1 MTLSDETEEQPT
13 FIAETLAGGVA
24 EVTYTFSL
32 TVTDSAGVV
41 SAPDTVSITVI
52 PAPFP
57 PPVANAGPD
66 QSVLPGMFVRLDGGA
81 TTIGRN
87 TGNALLESYNFI
99 RWRRIG
105 GTSKVIPGLTAVIN
119 EAFQRTFTAQPL
131 SAGDDSVTH
140 IFELWVQDQNNVED
154 RDTVTITVLAPLV
167 ADAGPDQPKVRSGTT
182 VTLDGSGSTPTG
194 NGRIVSYAWVDNG
207 DDAIMLDNATGLNPT
222 FVADTLIGDDPDVTY
237 VFTLT
242 VTDDA
247 GSDMATDTVTITIT
261 DPFDAPVANAG
272 DDQTVDSGKE
282 VTLDG
287 SGSTFDDRG
296 SITSYIWTRTSGT
309 GGTLTDENTVTPTFT
324 AQVLNPGDT
333 DATHVFELMV
343 TDDAGQTSTDT
354 VMITVTAPPFPALV
368 AEAGTGKTVDHETV
382 VDLVGTGSTVS
393 DSTRTITYAWA
404 RTGGTGDSSVAP
416 SDPAA
421 LLTSFTAETLIPGI
435 APVTHIFT
443 LTVTDNQESAEASDT
458 VTFTVN
464 PPPFPALVAEAGTGK
479 TVDHEAV
486 VDLVGTGSTVSD
498 STRTITYAWAR
509 TGGTGDSSVAPS
521 DPAALLTSF
530 TAETLIPGI
539 APVTHIF
546 TLTVTDNQESA
557 EASDTVTFTVNPPP
571 FPDLVA
577 SAGDDKEVDSGQAVT
592 LDGSGTASD
601 SVRTVSYLWTRS
613 GTGGTLT
620 GDTTLTPSFTA
631 PGLTA
636 GAADVTYVFTLTVT
650 DDQSSTP
657 ATDTVNVTVK
667 APPLGDL
674 VASAGDD
681 KDVDSGQT
689 VTLDGS
695 GTASDSVRTVSYL
708 WTRSGTGGTLTGDTT
723 LTPSFTA
730 PGLTAGAADVTYVF
744 TLTVTDDQSS
754 TPATDTV
761 NVTVKAPPLGDLVAS
776 AGDDKDVD
784 SGQTVTLDGSGTASD
799 SVRTVSYL
807 WTRSGTGG
815 TLTGDTTLTP
825 SFTAPGLTA
834 GAADVTY
841 VFTLTVT
848 DDQSSTPATDT
859 VNVTVKAPP
868 LGDLVASAGDD
879 KDVDSGQTVTLDGSG
894 TASDSVRTVSYL
906 WTRSGTGGT
915 LTGDTTLTPSFTA
928 PGLTAGAADVTYVFT
943 LTVTDDQSSTP
954 ATDTV
959 NVTVKAPPLG
969 DLVASA
975 GDDKDVDSG
984 QTVTLDGSGTASD
997 SVRTVSYLWTRSGT
1011 GGTLTG
1017 DTTLTPSFTAPG
1029 LTAGA
1034 ADVTYVFTL
1043 TVTDDQS
1050 STPATDTVNV
1060 TVKAPPLGDLVASAG
1075 DDKDVDSGQT
1085 VTLDGSG
1092 TASDS
1097 VRTVSYLWTRSGTGG
1112 TLTGDTTLT
1121 PSFTAPGLTAGA
1133 ADVTYVFTLTVTD
1146 DQSSTPATDTVNV
1159 TVKAPPLGDLVASAG
1174 DDKDVDSGQ
1183 TVTLDGSGTAS
1194 DSVRTVSY
1202 LWTRSG
1208 TGGTLTGDT
1217 TLTPSFTAPGLTAG
1231 AADVT
1236 YVFTLTVTD
1245 DQSSTPATDTVNV
1258 TVKAPPL
1265 GDLVASAGD
1274 DKDVDSGQTVTLDG
1288 SGTASDSVR
1297 TVSYLWT
1304 RSGTGGTLTG
1314 DTTLTPSFTAPGLTA
1329 GAADVTYVFTLTVT
1343 DDQSSTPAT
1352 DTVNVTVKAPPLGDL
1367 VASAGD
1373 DKDVDSGQTVTLDG
1387 SGTASDSVRTVSY
1400 LWTRSGTGG
1409 TLTGDTT
1416 LTPSFT
1422 APGLTA
1428 GAADVT
1434 YVFTLTVTDDQ
1445 SSTPATDTVNVT
1457 VKAPPLGDLV
1467 ASAGDDKDVD
1477 SGQTVTLDGSG
1488 TASDSVRT
1496 VSYLWTRS
1504 GTGGTLTGDTTLTPS
1519 FTAPGLTAGAADVT
1533 YVFTL
1538 TVTDDQS
1545 STPAT
1550 DTVNVT
1556 VKAPPFPDLVAVAGT
1571 GGTVSH
1577 EAMVP
1582 LVGTGSTVS
1591 DSNRTITYAWARTGG
1606 TGDSSVAP
1614 ENPAALVTSFTSE
1627 TLNSGA
1633 TAVTHIFTLTVT
1645 DNQGSAAVTD
1655 TVIFTVNPPGVTALV
1670 AEAGNPL
1677 TVASG
1682 EMVTLDGS
1690 GSTVSD
1696 STRTVTYAW
1705 TRTGGTGDSSVT
1717 AVNPAA
1723 LQTGFTATDDVKTQ
1737 DDAVTHIFTLTVTD
1751 TDDNTAADT
1760 VQVTVE
1766 EPFAA
1771 PVADAGGRRVVS
1783 AGSALALRGD
1793 ATPDRRRTIVSWLWE
1808 WTDGPDG
1815 SNVRLTNANSERPGV
1830 FPSSPPPGANDEKH
1844 TLTLRV
1850 TDSAGIVSEPDTV
1863 EVTVEA
1869 APLANAGPDQ
1879 SVASGATVMLDGSG
1893 SIVNQF
1899 RGPLYYT
1906 WERTGGTGDNSVT
1919 LAEVEQPTFTA
1930 DTLAA
1935 GAVSVTHIFELV
1947 VEDNIG
1953 NPSASDTVTIRVHA
1967 PLVADAGPDQL
1978 MVRSGTTV
1986 TLDGSGSTATGD
1998 GRTVTY
2004 AWERTGGTGDDT
2016 VMLSNTAVL
2025 DPTFMAERLTGN
2037 DADVTHEFTLTL
2049 TDDAGSEVKMDT
2061 VTITITDPFD
2071 APVANAGP
2079 DQGGQGQTLI
2089 NPGDVVTLDGSNS
2102 TVDRRSSMISH
2113 AWRRTSGDATATLT
2127 GARTVMPSF
2136 TAEMLDAGTADAIHV
2151 FELTVTD
2158 DAGQTSTD
2166 TVMITVTSGFAD
2178 PVAMIVGGNRTV
2190 ASGTQVTLESTG
2202 SSVDRRRGP
2211 ISYRWTAT
2219 DANMGSV
2226 ALTGERMATASFT
2239 PELVAGVEDE
2249 IYTLTLIVTDS
2260 ANETA
2265 TATVTIT
2272 VTSGFAD
2279 PVAMIAGGNR
2289 TVASGTLLTLESTG
2303 SSVDR
2308 RRGPISYSWTGTDGA
2323 MGSVTLTGENT
2334 ATASFTPELVAG
2346 VDDEVYS
2353 FTLIV
2358 TDSANNTA
2366 TDTVMIT
2373 VTSGFADP
2381 VAMIVGGNRSV
2392 TSGTT
2397 VTLESTGS
2405 SVDRRRG
2412 PISYTWRG
2420 TDGAM
2425 GSAALTGERTATASF
2440 TPELVAGA
2448 EDETY
2453 TLTLMVTDSA
2463 NESATAM
2470 VTITVISE
2478 VVETVANAAV
2488 EGEEPGKIIRVPSGQ
2503 SVTLDGRDS
2512 VIDYR
2517 RLPASYSWARTG
2529 GTPGASVDDFIGAD
2543 TEQPG
2548 FTANILAVGD
2558 PDVTHIFTLTVTDST
2573 GASDTDTVTVIVFAV
2588 AQVDIHVSQSEL
2600 TVQEGGSDSYRVR
2613 LSESP
2618 GREITVMAV
2627 SDNEDKLVLGK
2638 AEYVFNSDNWNI
2650 WQVVNITAVADS
2662 DIQNDAARIRHTL
2675 VDAVG
2680 GTPVIVTVTIREV
2693 DPILRPIGEFLVA
2706 RATALLNSQPDLT
2719 RFIKQDG
2726 ITPGGGSFTFQATDG
2741 HLALDGGF
2749 IHNGVWG
2756 EVTGYRVNRESG
2768 NTRSVLGSLGIH
2780 RKYSENFLAGAL
2792 LQFDFA
2798 KNELGALNGRT
2809 GMIDGTGW
2817 LAGPYFVARHDSQ
2830 PLYFEGRLLYGQSD
2844 NDIRFM
2850 DTGLGV
2856 MRTGSFDSRRLLAQ
2870 LRVEGEIALSGWD
2883 NGETVPRLIPYADA
2897 RWTQDRAN
2905 AFIDNGGIRVLG
2917 QKVSTGQLELGSN
2930 IEFPIAMRT
2939 GAMTVNGGFGLVWSN
2954 TKGDYITSDSG
2965 GRGRGEI
2972 GFSYNVDDNLR
2983 IGFESFYDG
2992 IGSSRYEGYGLSL
3005 SAEMKF

>member
-1 MTLSDETEEQPT
+1 M
-13 FIAETLAGGVA
+13 
-24 EVTYTFSL
+24 
-32 TVTDSAGVV
+32 
-41 SAPDTVSITVI
+41 
-52 PAPFP
+52 
-57 PPVANAGPD
+57 
-66 QSVLPGMFVRLDGGA
+66 
-81 TTIGRN
+81 
-87 TGNALLESYNFI
+87 
-99 RWRRIG
+99 
-105 GTSKVIPGLTAVIN
+105 
-119 EAFQRTFTAQPL
+119 
-131 SAGDDSVTH
+131 
-140 IFELWVQDQNNVED
+140 
-154 RDTVTITVLAPLV
+154 
-167 ADAGPDQPKVRSGTT
+167 
-182 VTLDGSGSTPTG
+182 
-194 NGRIVSYAWVDNG
+194 
-207 DDAIMLDNATGLNPT
+207 
-222 FVADTLIGDDPDVTY
+222 
-237 VFTLT
+237 
-242 VTDDA
+242 
-247 GSDMATDTVTITIT
+247 
-261 DPFDAPVANAG
+261 
-272 DDQTVDSGKE
+272 
-282 VTLDG
+282 
-287 SGSTFDDRG
+287 
-296 SITSYIWTRTSGT
+296 
-309 GGTLTDENTVTPTFT
+309 
-324 AQVLNPGDT
+324 
-333 DATHVFELMV
+333 
-343 TDDAGQTSTDT
+343 
-354 VMITVTAPPFPALV
+354 
-368 AEAGTGKTVDHETV
+368 
-382 VDLVGTGSTVS
+382 
-393 DSTRTITYAWA
+393 
-404 RTGGTGDSSVAP
+404 
-416 SDPAA
+416 
-421 LLTSFTAETLIPGI
+421 
-435 APVTHIFT
+435 THIFT
-443 LTVTDNQESAEASDT
+443 LTVTDNQGSDAVT
-458 VTFTVN
+458 AMVTFTVN
-464 PPPFPALVAEAGTGK
+464 
-479 TVDHEAV
+479 
-486 VDLVGTGSTVSD
+486 
-498 STRTITYAWAR
+498 
-509 TGGTGDSSVAPS
+509 AP
-521 DPAALLTSF
+521 DFDA
-530 TAETLIPGI
+530 
-539 APVTHIF
+539 
-546 TLTVTDNQESA
+546 
-557 EASDTVTFTVNPPP
+557 
-571 FPDLVA
+571 
-577 SAGDDKEVDSGQAVT
+577 
-592 LDGSGTASD
+592 
-601 SVRTVSYLWTRS
+601 
-613 GTGGTLT
+613 
-620 GDTTLTPSFTA
+620 
-631 PGLTA
+631 
-636 GAADVTYVFTLTVT
+636 
-650 DDQSSTP
+650 
-657 ATDTVNVTVK
+657 
-667 APPLGDL
+667 
-674 VASAGDD
+674 
-681 KDVDSGQT
+681 
-689 VTLDGS
+689 
-695 GTASDSVRTVSYL
+695 
-708 WTRSGTGGTLTGDTT
+708 
-723 LTPSFTA
+723 
-730 PGLTAGAADVTYVF
+730 
-744 TLTVTDDQSS
+744 
-754 TPATDTV
+754 
-761 NVTVKAPPLGDLVAS
+761 
-776 AGDDKDVD
+776 
-784 SGQTVTLDGSGTASD
+784 
-799 SVRTVSYL
+799 
-807 WTRSGTGG
+807 
-815 TLTGDTTLTP
+815 
-825 SFTAPGLTA
+825 
-834 GAADVTY
+834 
-841 VFTLTVT
+841 
-848 DDQSSTPATDT
+848 
-859 VNVTVKAPP
+859 
-868 LGDLVASAGDD
+868 
-879 KDVDSGQTVTLDGSG
+879 
-894 TASDSVRTVSYL
+894 
-906 WTRSGTGGT
+906 
-915 LTGDTTLTPSFTA
+915 
-928 PGLTAGAADVTYVFT
+928 
-943 LTVTDDQSSTP
+943 
-954 ATDTV
+954 
-959 NVTVKAPPLG
+959 
-969 DLVASA
+969 
-975 GDDKDVDSG
+975 
-984 QTVTLDGSGTASD
+984 
-997 SVRTVSYLWTRSGT
+997 
-1011 GGTLTG
+1011 
-1017 DTTLTPSFTAPG
+1017 
-1029 LTAGA
+1029 
-1034 ADVTYVFTL
+1034 
-1043 TVTDDQS
+1043 
-1050 STPATDTVNV
+1050 
-1060 TVKAPPLGDLVASAG
+1060 
-1075 DDKDVDSGQT
+1075 
-1085 VTLDGSG
+1085 
-1092 TASDS
+1092 
-1097 VRTVSYLWTRSGTGG
+1097 
-1112 TLTGDTTLT
+1112 
-1121 PSFTAPGLTAGA
+1121 
-1133 ADVTYVFTLTVTD
+1133 
-1146 DQSSTPATDTVNV
+1146 
-1159 TVKAPPLGDLVASAG
+1159 
-1174 DDKDVDSGQ
+1174 
-1183 TVTLDGSGTAS
+1183 
-1194 DSVRTVSY
+1194 
-1202 LWTRSG
+1202 
-1208 TGGTLTGDT
+1208 
-1217 TLTPSFTAPGLTAG
+1217 
-1231 AADVT
+1231 
-1236 YVFTLTVTD
+1236 
-1245 DQSSTPATDTVNV
+1245 
-1258 TVKAPPL
+1258 
-1265 GDLVASAGD
+1265 
-1274 DKDVDSGQTVTLDG
+1274 
-1288 SGTASDSVR
+1288 
-1297 TVSYLWT
+1297 
-1304 RSGTGGTLTG
+1304 
-1314 DTTLTPSFTAPGLTA
+1314 
-1329 GAADVTYVFTLTVT
+1329 
-1343 DDQSSTPAT
+1343 
-1352 DTVNVTVKAPPLGDL
+1352 
-1367 VASAGD
+1367 
-1373 DKDVDSGQTVTLDG
+1373 
-1387 SGTASDSVRTVSY
+1387 
-1400 LWTRSGTGG
+1400 
-1409 TLTGDTT
+1409 
-1416 LTPSFT
+1416 
-1422 APGLTA
+1422 
-1428 GAADVT
+1428 
-1434 YVFTLTVTDDQ
+1434 
-1445 SSTPATDTVNVT
+1445 
-1457 VKAPPLGDLV
+1457 
-1467 ASAGDDKDVD
+1467 
-1477 SGQTVTLDGSG
+1477 
-1488 TASDSVRT
+1488 
-1496 VSYLWTRS
+1496 
-1504 GTGGTLTGDTTLTPS
+1504 
-1519 FTAPGLTAGAADVT
+1519 
-1533 YVFTL
+1533 
-1538 TVTDDQS
+1538 
-1545 STPAT
+1545 
-1550 DTVNVT
+1550 
-1556 VKAPPFPDLVAVAGT
+1556 LVAVAGT

-1577 EAMVP
+1577 EAVVP

-1614 ENPAALVTSFTSE
+1614 LAPAALVTSFTTE
-1627 TLNSGA
+1627 TLNPGA

-1655 TVIFTVNPPGVTALV
+1655 TVTFTVNAPDFDVLVAVAGTGGTVSHEAVVPLVGTGSTVSDSNRTITYAWARTGGTGDSSVAPLAPAALVTSFTTETLNPGATAVTHIFTLTVTDNQGSAAVTDTVTFTVNAPDFDVLVAVAGTGGTVSHEAVVPLVGTGSTVSDSNRTITYAWARTGGTGDSSVAPLAPAALVTSFTTETLNPGATAVTHIFTLTVTDNQGSAAVTDTVTFTVNPPGVTALV

-1783 AGSALALRGD
+1783 AGSALALRGS

-1850 TDSAGIVSEPDTV
+1850 TDSAGVVSEPDTV

-2025 DPTFMAERLTGN
+2025 DPTFMAERLIGN
-2037 DADVTHEFTLTL
+2037 DADVTHEFTLTV

-2102 TVDRRSSMISH
+2102 TVDPRSSMISH

-2289 TVASGTLLTLESTG
+2289 TVASGTSVTLESTG

-2323 MGSVTLTGENT
+2323 MGSVALTGERM

-2412 PISYTWRG
+2412 PISYRWTG

-2425 GSAALTGERTATASF
+2425 GSAALTGENTSTASF

-2719 RFIKQDG
+2719 RFIKQDE

-2768 NTRSVLGSLGIH
+2768 NTRSVLGSFGIH

-2792 LQFDFA
+2792 LQLDFA
-2798 KNELGALNGRT
+2798 KNELAALNGRT

-2897 RWTQDRAN
+2897 RWTEDRAN
-2905 AFIDNGGIRVLG
+2905 AFTDNGGIRVLG

-2939 GAMTVNGGFGLVWSN
+2939 GAMTITGGLGLVWSN
-2954 TKGDYITSDSG
+2954 TEGDYITSDSG

-2972 GFSYNVDDNLR
+2972 GFSYNLDDTLR